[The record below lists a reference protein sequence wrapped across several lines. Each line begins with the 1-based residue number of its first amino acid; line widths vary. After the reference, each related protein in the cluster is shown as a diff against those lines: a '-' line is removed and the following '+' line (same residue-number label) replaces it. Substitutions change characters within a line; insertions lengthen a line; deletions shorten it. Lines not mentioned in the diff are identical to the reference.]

1 MTTSNDEIL
10 EQSMKCLSAHLH
22 SEWGDRVPL
31 DVFNRLLAKN
41 IRPNGW
47 TPNMHLNIQPEQISS
62 RQEQWTTDA
71 LANLRRGHGSTEG
84 DDFDCPIIVAEYEGE
99 QRLLDGNHRINRWIK
114 VGDTILHDINIHAI
128 SGIGQLVELPAIH
141 HGA

>member
-47 TPNMHLNIQPEQISS
+47 TPNMHLTFSLNKFLLGRSSGLLTPLQIYVAA
-62 RQEQWTTDA
+62 TDLPKA
-71 LANLRRGHGSTEG
+71 TIST
-84 DDFDCPIIVAEYEGE
+84 V
-99 QRLLDGNHRINRWIK
+99 R
-114 VGDTILHDINIHAI
+114 
-128 SGIGQLVELPAIH
+128 
-141 HGA
+141 